1 MRTEDR
7 PRTKVKLISAIL
19 LALFIVGLGAG
30 GYVLYRVESQRI
42 GLEMSDRLAAIG
54 KLKAGQII
62 QLRQEWLDDSTS
74 IAKSPFF
81 RKATESW
88 LKDPGDLALR
98 GQFLQ
103 RLGVELEGQHHSDAF
118 LTDAEG
124 RVLVHAGEDS
134 APLGT
139 AELKA
144 VAQAIEGKQPVLSN
158 LFRSPDGKIYLDAVA
173 PISDAD
179 DRIIAVVILRSSA
192 AKSLYPL
199 IQSWPIPSDSA
210 ETLLVQQDGDD
221 VVFLNDLRFRTDAAL
236 SFRIPLARSDLP
248 GVHAALGEQW
258 VFKGKDYRGVE
269 VLAVLL
275 SVPGSPWSMVA
286 KVDSFEVLAELRY
299 RGAVI
304 AVFVVLFVLLT
315 LVLAAFFYRRRQA
328 GLYRKLYAAQQEEY
342 KAEEKVRE
350 SEERYRQF
358 FERAPFG
365 IGIATL
371 DGKVLSINEAME
383 RITGFSLEGL
393 KGTNLADIY
402 MNPDDRAELLRI
414 LETSESVVD
423 YPAMLKRKDGT
434 RYQASLTLG
443 IVNLAGQRVLQTLIQ
458 DITERKRT
466 EEALI
471 ESREQLRALA
481 GRLEAVREDE
491 HTRISREVHD
501 ELGQAL
507 AVLKMDLDWVARRL
521 PEVDA
526 AGRDRTASMLH
537 LVDDTI
543 ARVRRISTEL
553 RPGMLDDLGL
563 LPSLEWQAREFADR
577 TGLECKLD
585 LGGEDLVLEPGLV
598 TTLFRVSQELLTNV
612 ARHAGATWFR
622 LGMHDDPDQLTL
634 IVSDDGQGITPDQ
647 VSNPKS
653 LGLLGM
659 RERVGAWGGD
669 VTFHGVAGKGT
680 EITVRVPLRDQVLRT
695 SDQRQLE
702 FPIPRMGD
710 GRREGRP

>member
-1 MRTEDR
+1 
-7 PRTKVKLISAIL
+7 
-19 LALFIVGLGAG
+19 
-30 GYVLYRVESQRI
+30 
-42 GLEMSDRLAAIG
+42 
-54 KLKAGQII
+54 
-62 QLRQEWLDDSTS
+62 
-74 IAKSPFF
+74 
-81 RKATESW
+81 
-88 LKDPGDLALR
+88 
-98 GQFLQ
+98 
-103 RLGVELEGQHHSDAF
+103 
-118 LTDAEG
+118 
-124 RVLVHAGEDS
+124 
-134 APLGT
+134 
-139 AELKA
+139 
-144 VAQAIEGKQPVLSN
+144 
-158 LFRSPDGKIYLDAVA
+158 
-173 PISDAD
+173 
-179 DRIIAVVILRSSA
+179 VILRSSA

-221 VVFLNDLRFRTDAAL
+221 VVFLNDLRFRPDAAL

-286 KVDSFEVLAELRY
+286 KVDSFEVLAEVRY
-299 RGAVI
+299 RGMVI
-304 AVFVVLFVLLT
+304 AVFVVLFILLT
-315 LVLAAFFYRRRQA
+315 LVLAAFFFRWRQA
-328 GLYRKLYAAQQEEY
+328 GLYRKLYAVQQEEY
-342 KAEEKVRE
+342 KAEKKVRE
-350 SEERYRQF
+350 SEERYRQL

-365 IGIATL
+365 IGIAAL
-371 DGKVLSINEAME
+371 DGKVLSTNKAME
-383 RITGFSLEGL
+383 RITGFSLEEF
-393 KGTNLADIY
+393 KGTNLADLY

-443 IVNLAGQRVLQTLIQ
+443 IVDLAGQRVLQTLIQ
-458 DITERKRT
+458 DITERKRN

-481 GRLEAVREDE
+481 GRLEVVREDE
-491 HTRISREVHD
+491 RTRISREVHD

-521 PEVDA
+521 PEVDV
-526 AGRDRTASMLH
+526 AGHDRTASMLH

-543 ARVRRISTEL
+543 ARVRRISTAL

-598 TTLFRVSQELLTNV
+598 TTLFRVSQELLANV

-622 LGMHDDPDQLTL
+622 LGMHYDPDQLTL
-634 IVSDDGQGITPDQ
+634 IVSDNGQGITPDQ
-647 VSNPKS
+647 VSDPKS
-653 LGLLGM
+653 LGLLEM

-680 EITVRVPLRDQVLRT
+680 EITVRVPLGDQVLKT

-702 FPIPRMGD
+702 FPIP
-710 GRREGRP
+710 